1 MAEQKDGES
10 RGEKTLKVC
19 GGGEPIN
26 AGEEVEVANN
36 GRPRVDP
43 VGPNLIVQK
52 QSLKANSFVFLSLLL
67 LFSIASPKVSSD
79 DRYCDDG
86 WESQWLKY
94 ERKQD
99 EDMVEEDLVWQ
110 EFGRDT
116 NRLDY
121 FRVAAFDVHEDNHV
135 IGNGSYD
142 YGGGRR
148 EHGVVMRPNLEQER
162 DDNLNDMTQQVPDGI
177 IANDGSDSGGSFVQ
191 IWEPESDGGGGEVG
205 GDLLVAGWWEK
216 WWVWLAL
223 WKIV

>member
-26 AGEEVEVANN
+26 AGEEVEEANN

-52 QSLKANSFVFLSLLL
+52 QSLKANSLVFLSLLL
-67 LFSIASPKVSSD
+67 FFSIASPKVSSD
-79 DRYCDDG
+79 NCYCDDG
-86 WESQWLKY
+86 WESQRLKY

-121 FRVAAFDVHEDNHV
+121 FRFVPFDVHEDNHV
-135 IGNGSYD
+135 NGNGSYD
-142 YGGGRR
+142 YGDGRR
-148 EHGVVMRPNLEQER
+148 EYGMVVRPNLGQER
-162 DDNLNDMTQQVPDGI
+162 DGTLGDMTRHVYDGI
-177 IANDGSDSGGSFVQ
+177 IANDDSDSGGSVVQ
-191 IWEPESDGGGGEVG
+191 RWEPERDGGGGEDG
-205 GDLLVAGWWEK
+205 GYLLVARWWEK